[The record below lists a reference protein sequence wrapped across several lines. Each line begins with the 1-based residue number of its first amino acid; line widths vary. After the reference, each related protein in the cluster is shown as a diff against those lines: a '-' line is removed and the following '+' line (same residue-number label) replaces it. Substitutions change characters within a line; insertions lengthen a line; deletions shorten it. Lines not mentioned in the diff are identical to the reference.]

1 MARFVLTLVKV
12 NGGLIRRPYDRRAMN
27 VLIADARA
35 EIERFIAERFLK
47 AYGAQVSHFCA
58 HLLGARSAA
67 GAWQAAA
74 GYTPAGS
81 GALYLEH
88 YLDRPVEAALAALTG
103 RRVPRAGI
111 VEVGNLVA
119 ASAGCGRS
127 FLPALG
133 QHLAALEHR
142 WVVFTATREVR
153 NLLRRLAFPVHVLAP
168 ALPER
173 LPDRGAAWGSY
184 YAHDPNVMAGCLP

>member
-1 MARFVLTLVKV
+1 
-12 NGGLIRRPYDRRAMN
+12 MN

-35 EIERFIAERFLK
+35 EIERFIAERFRK
-47 AYGAQVSHFCA
+47 AYGAQISHFCA
-58 HLLGARSAA
+58 HLLGARSAT

-88 YLDRPVEAALAALTG
+88 YLDRPIEAVLSKVLG
-103 RRVPRAGI
+103 ERIQRERV

-119 ASAGCGRS
+119 AAGGCGRN
-127 FLPALG
+127 FLLALG
-133 QHLAALEHR
+133 QHLATLEHR

-153 NLLRRLAFPVHVLAP
+153 NLLRRLSFPVHVLAP
-168 ALPER
+168 ANPAR
-173 LPDRGAAWGSY
+173 LPDHGAAWGSY

>member
-1 MARFVLTLVKV
+1 MFVKV
-12 NGGLIRRPYDRRAMN
+12 NGALMRRPYDRRAMN

-35 EIERFIAERFLK
+35 EIERFIAERFRN

-58 HLLGARSAA
+58 HLLGARSAT

-74 GYTPAGS
+74 GYTPAGN

-88 YLDRPVEAALAALTG
+88 YLDRPIEAVLSNVLG
-103 RRVPRAGI
+103 ERIQRERV

-119 ASAGCGRS
+119 AAGGCGRS

-133 QHLAALEHR
+133 QHLVTLQHR

-153 NLLRRLAFPVHVLAP
+153 NLLRRLSFPVHVLGP
-168 ALPER
+168 ARPER